1 MIGEEGMR
9 EGILKR
15 REEERSGKERERGNT
30 REKRRRGNREGILK
44 RREEET
50 RGEERER
57 AFLQG
62 QDKGG
67 GEGEE
72 MRTGGREG
80 GEIER

>member
-1 MIGEEGMR
+1 MRRGRGGEE
-9 EGILKR
+9 
-15 REEERSGKERERGNT
+15 EEM
-30 REKRRRGNREGILK
+30 RRRR

-72 MRTGGREG
+72 MRTGGRG
-80 GEIER
+80 KGSRQAKLALRLAGQ